1 MNTKWYADEAAKRT
15 HAAIEYAIKPMCEKM
30 MPNHLFTH
38 MGINRNELT
47 NEIVIK
53 LHLRPIGE
61 AVWINE
67 RLNRGNQDLLK

>member
-1 MNTKWYADEAAKRT
+1 MNIKWYTDEAAKRT
-15 HAAIEYAIKPMCEKM
+15 HAAIEAAIKPICEQM

-38 MGINRNELT
+38 MGINRDDIT

-61 AVWINE
+61 ARQINE
-67 RLNRGNQDLLK
+67 RLNRGTLGRLK